1 MSNIQFFNFKE
12 YKSMPYIPYD
22 SFQHEPIQY
31 TPIQHIRM
39 NSIQNSARFRPQII
53 HPYTNIIDNP
63 YLIHQQIKHKLKRN
77 VSWKNEN
84 LVGFTFSKDEYDRTI
99 DSLQIRKNIE
109 EIRQYHLAKMQP
121 LMRQPSVSEDLFDMD
136 LERDDI

>member
-1 MSNIQFFNFKE
+1 
-12 YKSMPYIPYD
+12 
-22 SFQHEPIQY
+22 
-31 TPIQHIRM
+31 M
-39 NSIQNSARFRPQII
+39 NSQCVPPQNI
-53 HPYTNIIDNP
+53 HTYTNILENP
-63 YLIHQQIKHKLKRN
+63 YLDRQRFETGQTPIVQSSPGQSPEDRDRARAPFFNGIIHQQIKHKLKRN

-121 LMRQPSVSEDLFDMD
+121 LMRQPSVSEDLFDLD
-136 LERDDI
+136 LEKQGN